1 MIFVT
6 ERRSTLCG
14 ALSSFMMLLFPGI
27 HLPSAYIRQKRNK
40 RNKRKLF
47 TKDRPKPAGSGK
59 SRLLFGQKRGGL
71 AKRATK
77 LPGRRRLTMPPRVR
91 ALYWPGRRR
100 NGPSAGRKSD
110 LASR

>member
-14 ALSSFMMLLFPGI
+14 VAASFMMLLFPGI

-59 SRLLFGQKRGGL
+59 SRLLFGQQRRHL
-71 AKRATK
+71 AKRATQ
-77 LPGRRRLTMPPRVR
+77 LRARRRLTMPPRVR
-91 ALYWPGRRR
+91 VLYWPGRRR
-100 NGPSAGRKSD
+100 SAPSAGRKS
-110 LASR
+110 